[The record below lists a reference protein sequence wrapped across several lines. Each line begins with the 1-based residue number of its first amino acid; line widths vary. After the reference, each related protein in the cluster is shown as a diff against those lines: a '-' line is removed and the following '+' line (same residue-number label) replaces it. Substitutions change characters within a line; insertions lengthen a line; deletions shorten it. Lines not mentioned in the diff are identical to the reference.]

1 MLLLLP
7 IVQKL
12 SDKPKCAVAH
22 GSNEDP
28 THKTDHVPA
37 KRTIFSDQKSV
48 GREDYWANE
57 HDANNPEEK
66 QFTWH
71 AMHLSPNRPPGK
83 EMIGP
88 QRTATPSP
96 HGHFTPCLPTITHD
110 Q

>member
-71 AMHLSPNRPPGK
+71 AMLLSPNRPPGK
-83 EMIGP
+83 AMLGP
-88 QRTATPSP
+88 NGLLRPVPAASS
-96 HGHFTPCLPTITHD
+96 HPCFPRSK
-110 Q
+110 QF